1 MKHILQV
8 LRFEYSGC
16 VKTKSFII
24 STAIFMAL
32 ILLMAF
38 LPGII
43 LSAMSSDQGGEPTGD
58 EKKPVIAVCDN
69 TYHEDE
75 LVKQQLAL
83 YYPNNDIKMTTED
96 IAALQDKVD
105 SQEYAFAVV
114 LNEPLSCT
122 YITKNNSVFSTN
134 NSQLTDALTKLYQVM
149 QLEKAGVSPEDSL
162 NIIHARMKMDT
173 ITTGTDQTKNY
184 WSTYIL
190 IMILY
195 MAIVMYGNM
204 VAQSVVSEKNS
215 RTMEMLITCARPSHL
230 MFGKV
235 IGSGLAGLT
244 QMALILMTAL
254 VSVKAVSLDSLPEEI
269 RSMLNFP
276 IENILFTML
285 FFILAFFI
293 YSFLLG
299 AFASLA
305 SRSEDLNTVITP
317 VMMIFIVAFMIVVM
331 AMNVGSLDGPLMI
344 VCSYIPFTAPLAIFV
359 RITMSD
365 VAVIEIILSVI
376 IQVASIYV
384 IGMLAAAIYRVGV
397 LLYGKAPKPA
407 EIVKLLKEQHATSKK
422 IKAELKSK
430 K

>member
-8 LRFEYSGC
+8 LKFEYLGC
-16 VKTKSFII
+16 VRSKSFII
-24 STAIFMAL
+24 TTIIFMGL
-32 ILLMAF
+32 IILMTF
-38 LPGII
+38 IPGIVM
-43 LSAMSSDQGGEPTGD
+43 SAVSSENAPKPGE
-58 EKKPVIAVCDN
+58 EKSVIAVCDKAYNGSPAVKSTFENAYPVNEIKIVDEDSN
-69 TYHEDE
+69 T
-75 LVKQQLAL
+75 
-83 YYPNNDIKMTTED
+83 IK
-96 IAALQDKVD
+96 DKVD
-105 SQEYAFAVV
+105 SGEYQFAV
-114 LNEPLSCT
+114 LINEPLSVT
-122 YITKNNSVFSTN
+122 YFTKNNNIMSSASMAVQACIQNIYRATSFEKLGIKPDVSMKII
-134 NSQLTDALTKLYQVM
+134 NSEVKV
-149 QLEKAGVSPEDSL
+149 
-162 NIIHARMKMDT
+162 DT

-215 RTMEMLITCARPSHL
+215 RAMEMLITCARPSHL

>member
-43 LSAMSSDQGGEPTGD
+43 LSAMSSDQGEEPTGD

-173 ITTGTDQTKNY
+173 ITTGTDQGQNY
-184 WSTYIL
+184 WSTYVL
-190 IMILY
+190 MMILY
-195 MAIVMYGNM
+195 IAVVMYGQM
-204 VAQSVVSEKNS
+204 VSQNVVAEKNT
-215 RTMEMLITCARPSHL
+215 RAMEMLITCAKPTHL

-244 QMALILMTAL
+244 QMLLIISTAL
-254 VSVKAVSLDSLPEEI
+254 VSMNTVSKDSLPAQI
-269 RSMLNFP
+269 KDMLSFP
-276 IENILFTML
+276 MQTVLFAL
-285 FFILAFFI
+285 VFFILGYFI

-299 AFASLA
+299 ALASLA
-305 SRSEDLNTVITP
+305 SRSEDLNTLISP
-317 VMMIFIVAFMIVVM
+317 VMMVYVAAFLVVM
-331 AMNVGSLDGPLMI
+331 LAMSSDNINGTLMI
-344 VCSYIPFTAPLAIFV
+344 VCSYIPFTAPLAMFT
-359 RITMSD
+359 RIAMSD
-365 VAVIEIILSVI
+365 VALWEILLSIAV
-376 IQVASIYV
+376 QLASVYLF
-384 IGMLAAAIYRVGV
+384 GRLAAAIYRIGV
-397 LLYGKAPKPA
+397 LMYGNAPKPT
-407 EIVKLLKEQHATSKK
+407 EIIKLLREQHRSN
-422 IKAELKSK
+422 KALKAAAKQS
-430 K
+430 

>member
-43 LSAMSSDQGGEPTGD
+43 LSAMSSDQGEEPTGD

-173 ITTGTDQTKNY
+173 ITTGTDQGQNY
-184 WSTYIL
+184 WSTYVL
-190 IMILY
+190 MMILY
-195 MAIVMYGNM
+195 IAVVMYGQM
-204 VAQSVVSEKNS
+204 VSQNVVAEKNT
-215 RTMEMLITCARPSHL
+215 RAMEMLITCAKPTHL

-244 QMALILMTAL
+244 QMLLIISTAL
-254 VSVKAVSLDSLPEEI
+254 VSMNTVSKDSLPAQI
-269 RSMLNFP
+269 KDMLSFP
-276 IENILFTML
+276 MQTVLFAL
-285 FFILAFFI
+285 VFFILGYFI

-299 AFASLA
+299 ALA
-305 SRSEDLNTVITP
+305 SAHWLP
-317 VMMIFIVAFMIVVM
+317 
-331 AMNVGSLDGPLMI
+331 
-344 VCSYIPFTAPLAIFV
+344 
-359 RITMSD
+359 
-365 VAVIEIILSVI
+365 
-376 IQVASIYV
+376 
-384 IGMLAAAIYRVGV
+384 
-397 LLYGKAPKPA
+397 
-407 EIVKLLKEQHATSKK
+407 
-422 IKAELKSK
+422 
-430 K
+430 